1 MPIEKDITT
10 TRRSRAHV
18 EGREEVG
25 PDGVGRDGG
34 DRGRHD
40 GVWLD
45 GGVLGRGGR
54 DDEQGGGGGKLSLW
68 RKAQARVSAAVC
80 RGRANARQAIE
91 GRHRAGKRARARIY
105 PQTPAARSCWSSWL
119 RVELAALARAQLE
132 EKIDGAMPVGGCI
145 GGGMSLR

>member
-1 MPIEKDITT
+1 MGGDSSDADREGHHD
-10 TRRSRAHV
+10 REEV

-25 PDGVGRDGG
+25 LDGVGRDGG

-54 DDEQGGGGGKLSLW
+54 DDERGGGGGKLSLW
-68 RKAQARVSAAVC
+68 CKAHGKAQARVSAAVC
-80 RGRANARQAIE
+80 RGKANARQAIE

-105 PQTPAARSCWSSWL
+105 PQTKAARS
-119 RVELAALARAQLE
+119 
-132 EKIDGAMPVGGCI
+132 
-145 GGGMSLR
+145 

>member
-1 MPIEKDITT
+1 MGGDSSDADQEGHHD
-10 TRRSRAHV
+10 REEV

-25 PDGVGRDGG
+25 LDGVGRDGG
-34 DRGRHD
+34 DRGRHG

-54 DDEQGGGGGKLSLW
+54 DDERGGGGGKLSLW

-91 GRHRAGKRARARIY
+91 GRHRAGKRGE
-105 PQTPAARSCWSSWL
+105 QAAKAEADGLDVL
-119 RVELAALARAQLE
+119 RLARPRP
-132 EKIDGAMPVGGCI
+132 MTFFSVSFPSVH
-145 GGGMSLR
+145 

>member
-54 DDEQGGGGGKLSLW
+54 DDERGGGGGKLSLW
-68 RKAQARVSAAVC
+68 RKAQARVSCCLPREGERAAGS
-80 RGRANARQAIE
+80 RGQTSRRQA
-91 GRHRAGKRARARIY
+91 GAGANLPANSRRSVVMDILVARGAGCSG
-105 PQTPAARSCWSSWL
+105 ARS
-119 RVELAALARAQLE
+119 A
-132 EKIDGAMPVGGCI
+132 
-145 GGGMSLR
+145 

>member
-1 MPIEKDITT
+1 MPIEKDIMTA
-10 TRRSRAHV
+10 RRSRAQV

-54 DDEQGGGGGKLSLW
+54 DDERGGGGGKLSLW

-80 RGRANARQAIE
+80 RGKANARQAIE

-105 PQTPAARSCWSSWL
+105 PQTKAARS
-119 RVELAALARAQLE
+119 
-132 EKIDGAMPVGGCI
+132 
-145 GGGMSLR
+145 